1 MWRGEKLSRAAATTT
16 GDVRVSRA
24 REARAR
30 LASLLQRQGALV
42 ALVLVCLFASL
53 RFETFL
59 TEANLTNILRQNS
72 MLGFVALGMTFVILT
87 GGIDLSVGALL
98 AVAGVAAATLSPNG
112 AIIAVVGGVAAGTIL
127 GSINGMVI
135 AKARIQPFIVTLAM
149 MIAAR
154 GAVYVWTNENSVP
167 VAPGATTFRRLGQG
181 KLGDLYFPGVGLEI
195 PLFVPVLLLV
205 AAYILGWLCLRYTRF
220 GRHVFALGDNEE
232 AARLMGLNVGRVT
245 IGVYALSGLLAGVGG
260 VLLAARLGTG
270 QPVAGLGWELE
281 AIAAVVVGGTLLT
294 GGTGGVGSTVVGWL
308 LLAVILNLLNLGATI
323 TPWWQNVIRGIFLLA
338 VVILQNRLAARR

>member
-1 MWRGEKLSRAAATTT
+1 MSQTTAAID
-16 GDVRVSRA
+16 DVRVSRA
-24 REARAR
+24 RVARER
-30 LASLLQRQGALV
+30 LASVLQRQGALV
-42 ALVLVCLFASL
+42 ALVLVVIYASL
-53 RFETFL
+53 RYETFL
-59 TEANLTNILRQNS
+59 TETNLANILRQNS

-98 AVAGVAAATLSPNG
+98 AVAGVVAGVLSGQGALVAVMGGVGAATVLGLVNG
-112 AIIAVVGGVAAGTIL
+112 V
-127 GSINGMVI
+127 VI

-154 GAVYVWTNENSVP
+154 GLVYVVTSETSVP
-167 VAPGATTFRRLGQG
+167 VAPQATTFRWLGQG
-181 KLGDLYFPGVGLEI
+181 KLGDLYFPGIDIDV
-195 PLFVPVLLLV
+195 PLFVPVVLLV
-205 AAYILGWLCLRYTRF
+205 AAYVLGWVVLNYTRF
-220 GRHVFALGDNEE
+220 GRHVYALGDNEE
-232 AARLMGLNVGRVT
+232 AARLMGLNVSRVT
-245 IGVYALSGLLAGVGG
+245 IGVYALSGLLAGIGG

-294 GGTGGVGSTVVGWL
+294 GGTGGVGATIVGWL

>member
-1 MWRGEKLSRAAATTT
+1 MSQATATID
-16 GDVRVSRA
+16 DVRVSRA
-24 REARAR
+24 RVVRER
-30 LASLLQRQGALV
+30 LASVLQRQGALV
-42 ALVLVCLFASL
+42 ALVLVVIYASL
-53 RFETFL
+53 RYETFL
-59 TEANLTNILRQNS
+59 DEVNLANILRQNS

-98 AVAGVAAATLSPNG
+98 AVAGVVAATLSGQG
-112 AIIAVVGGVAAGTIL
+112 ALIAVAGGVGAATVL
-127 GSINGMVI
+127 GLVNGVVI

-154 GAVYVWTNENSVP
+154 GLVYVATNETSVP
-167 VAPGATTFRRLGQG
+167 VAPEAATFRWLGQG
-181 KLGDLYFPGVGLEI
+181 KLGDLYFPGIDMDV

-205 AAYILGWLCLRYTRF
+205 AAYVLGWIVLNYTRF
-220 GRHVFALGDNEE
+220 GRHVYALGDNEE
-232 AARLMGLNVGRVT
+232 AARLMGLNVSRVT
-245 IGVYALSGLLAGVGG
+245 IGVYALSGLLAGIGG

-294 GGTGGVGSTVVGWL
+294 GGTGGVGATIVGWL